1 MKLQKA
7 ELLISAPDRASWPD
21 SELPEVVLTGRS
33 NVGKSSFIN
42 AITGRKKLA
51 YVGNTP
57 GKTRLLNFFSLDD
70 RYMLVDV
77 PGYGYANASKAQL
90 VKFGEMMED
99 YFALRKQK
107 KGLVIL
113 LDARHLPSEDDLT
126 MLEYARYYRIAICIV
141 ATKMDKVKPSRR
153 MHQLKQLRTALDLAE
168 DEPLIPFSAISKEGI
183 EEVWKVLIPMWES

>member
-1 MKLQKA
+1 MNLQKA
-7 ELLISAPDRASWPD
+7 ELIVSAPDRASWPD
-21 SELPEVVLTGRS
+21 SELPEVVLAGRS

-57 GKTRLLNFFSLDD
+57 GKTRLLNFFNLDD

-90 VKFGEMMED
+90 MKFGAMMED

-113 LDARHLPSEDDLT
+113 LDARHLPSEDDFA
-126 MLEYARYYRIAICIV
+126 MLEYARYYQIAICIV

-153 MHQLKQLRTALDLAE
+153 MHQIKQLRASLALAKE
-168 DEPLIPFSAISKEGI
+168 EPLIPFSALNKEGV